1 MSFHAMKKK
10 VLFTIIIFLAPGL
23 IFFVTGY
30 IFYKPPKAKPL
41 ADSLKMPIE
50 KIAPNSMPISD
61 SMENSKG
68 QKGGDQL
75 SSTAL
80 LFPRVH
86 RISGEVQVATR
97 YAGLLAQIDSMLTK
111 KNDAQAPAAFA
122 DCQQRSTARDHSSD
136 RENDETPMNSRLE
149 EMILVRLT
157 TINDVLKYVSSQV
170 GVTTDL
176 LAAVAWAESK
186 MLPYA
191 INVEGKTYYFTSKK
205 QALAALND
213 KDIGSKDV
221 DIGLFQINYRHWGK
235 PLGIKKEDL
244 LDVGICSL
252 IGAMILKYNLQLHS
266 DPWVAIGK
274 YHSRYI
280 NKMRPYQA
288 KVSRGL
294 VIIRA
299 LTMNA
304 PERRESQT
312 PGKT

>member
-1 MSFHAMKKK
+1 MGKK
-10 VLFTIIIFLAPGL
+10 VLFGVIIFFVPTL

-41 ADSLKMPIE
+41 SDSVKMPIE
-50 KIAPNSMPISD
+50 RISPNPMPITDSD
-61 SMENSKG
+61 NE
-68 QKGGDQL
+68 QKGSNL
-75 SSTAL
+75 PSSAAL

-86 RISGEVQVATR
+86 RISGEVQVATK
-97 YAGLLAQIDSMLTK
+97 YAGLLAQMDSMLAK
-111 KNDAQAPAAFA
+111 KNHAQAPLTPV
-122 DCQQRSTARDHSSD
+122 DRLRGSTARGNLSD
-136 RENDETPMNSRLE
+136 KENDETLKSPRLE
-149 EMILVRLT
+149 EMILARMT
-157 TINDVLKYVSSQV
+157 RIRGVLEYVSTQI

-176 LAAVAWAESK
+176 LAAVAWVESR
-186 MLPYA
+186 MLPYV

-213 KDIGSKDV
+213 KDIGTKDV

-244 LDVGICSL
+244 LDVNVCSL
-252 IGAMILKYNLQLHS
+252 IAAMILKYNLQLHN

-274 YHSRYI
+274 YHSRDI
-280 NKMRPYQA
+280 NKMKTYQA

-299 LTMNA
+299 LTMTS
-304 PERRESQT
+304 PEGMGSRT
-312 PGKT
+312 TGKI

>member
-10 VLFTIIIFLAPGL
+10 LLFTIIIFLAPSL

-30 IFYKPPKAKPL
+30 LFYKPPKAKPL
-41 ADSLKMPIE
+41 SDSLKMPIE
-50 KIAPNSMPISD
+50 RISPD
-61 SMENSKG
+61 SVPMTDSGENEKG
-68 QKGGDQL
+68 QKGSNQL
-75 SSTAL
+75 SRAAVM
-80 LFPRVH
+80 FPHVLQL
-86 RISGEVQVATR
+86 SGEVQVATR
-97 YAGLLAQIDSMLTK
+97 YAGLLAQMDSILAK
-111 KNDAQAPAAFA
+111 KNQAQAPAAQA
-122 DCQQRSTARDHSSD
+122 DCRQGSTTRDHVSHIK
-136 RENDETPMNSRLE
+136 NDEMLKSPRLE
-149 EMILVRLT
+149 ETILARMT
-157 TINDVLKYVSSQV
+157 TIKDVLEYASSQV

-191 INVEGKTYYFTSKK
+191 INVEGKAYYFTSKK

-213 KDIGSKDV
+213 KDIDEKDV

-244 LDVGICSL
+244 LDVGVCSL
-252 IGAMILKYNLQLHS
+252 IGAMILKYNLQLHN

-274 YHSRYI
+274 YHSRDI
-280 NKMRPYQA
+280 NKMKLYQA

-294 VIIRA
+294 VIIRT
-299 LTMNA
+299 LTMTA
-304 PERRESQT
+304 PEARGLLT